1 MKEVFEYIISLLKSR
16 IFPMILVF
24 IVLIS
29 VLVHRLFVLQIIN
42 GDSYV
47 EDLSS
52 SIQKDMSVAAARGRI
67 YDRNG
72 VLLAY
77 NDCLLYT
84 SDAADEEDSV
94 DLGCPRIIKKKK
106 KYQFMTMLQ
115 FAITLITN
123 TTVEEW

>member
-77 NDCLLYT
+77 NDLSYAVKI
-84 SDAADEEDSV
+84 SDSGRYSDNATKNATINKDRKSV
-94 DLGCPRIIKKKK
+94 
-106 KYQFMTMLQ
+106 
-115 FAITLITN
+115 
-123 TTVEEW
+123 V

>member
-52 SIQKDMSVAAARGRI
+52 SIQKDMSVAAESGLI
-67 YDRNG
+67 YDVIG
-72 VLLAY
+72 LLIAY
-77 NDCLLYT
+77 IFL
-84 SDAADEEDSV
+84 
-94 DLGCPRIIKKKK
+94 
-106 KYQFMTMLQ
+106 
-115 FAITLITN
+115 
-123 TTVEEW
+123 

>member
-52 SIQKDMSVAAARGRI
+52 SIQKDMSVAAQEVV
-67 YDRNG
+67 Y
-72 VLLAY
+72 
-77 NDCLLYT
+77 
-84 SDAADEEDSV
+84 
-94 DLGCPRIIKKKK
+94 
-106 KYQFMTMLQ
+106 MTVMVYFLHIMICHMQ
-115 FAITLITN
+115 SR
-123 TTVEEW
+123 

>member
-52 SIQKDMSVAAARGRI
+52 SIQKDM
-67 YDRNG
+67 
-72 VLLAY
+72 
-77 NDCLLYT
+77 
-84 SDAADEEDSV
+84 
-94 DLGCPRIIKKKK
+94 
-106 KYQFMTMLQ
+106 
-115 FAITLITN
+115 
-123 TTVEEW
+123 TVMVYFLHIMICHMKSR

>member
-52 SIQKDMSVAAARGRI
+52 SIQKDMSVAAARR
-67 YDRNG
+67 
-72 VLLAY
+72 
-77 NDCLLYT
+77 
-84 SDAADEEDSV
+84 SV
-94 DLGCPRIIKKKK
+94 
-106 KYQFMTMLQ
+106 YMTVMVYFLHIMICHMQ
-115 FAITLITN
+115 SR
-123 TTVEEW
+123 

>member
-16 IFPMILVF
+16 IFPMILIF

-52 SIQKDMSVAAARGRI
+52 SIQKDMKIGRAH
-67 YDRNG
+67 
-72 VLLAY
+72 V
-77 NDCLLYT
+77 
-84 SDAADEEDSV
+84 
-94 DLGCPRIIKKKK
+94 
-106 KYQFMTMLQ
+106 
-115 FAITLITN
+115 
-123 TTVEEW
+123 

>member
-52 SIQKDMSVAAARGRI
+52 SIRKI
-67 YDRNG
+67 
-72 VLLAY
+72 
-77 NDCLLYT
+77 
-84 SDAADEEDSV
+84 
-94 DLGCPRIIKKKK
+94 
-106 KYQFMTMLQ
+106 
-115 FAITLITN
+115 
-123 TTVEEW
+123 

>member
-52 SIQKDMSVAAARGRI
+52 SIQKDMSVAAAIGRI
-67 YDRNG
+67 YDLNG

-77 NDCLLYT
+77 NYL
-84 SDAADEEDSV
+84 
-94 DLGCPRIIKKKK
+94 
-106 KYQFMTMLQ
+106 
-115 FAITLITN
+115 
-123 TTVEEW
+123 